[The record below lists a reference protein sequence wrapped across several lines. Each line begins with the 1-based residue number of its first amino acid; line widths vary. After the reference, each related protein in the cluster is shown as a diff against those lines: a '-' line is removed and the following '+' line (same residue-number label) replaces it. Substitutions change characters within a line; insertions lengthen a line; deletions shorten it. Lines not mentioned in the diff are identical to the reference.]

1 MEIGLGDI
9 VTLGWSDG
17 YADGT
22 VVEVHK
28 DGTVDVFRPLTH
40 TQDFSIAGRSPG
52 SKAVMYYIGFEI
64 VKNAN
69 PARLKV
75 IRKYGPVR

>member
-1 MEIGLGDI
+1 MSESIGLGDI

-28 DGTVDVFRPLTH
+28 DGTVDVFRPAH
-40 TQDFSIAGRSPG
+40 PYPG
-52 SKAVMYYIGFEI
+52 LFDCGA
-64 VKNAN
+64 
-69 PARLKV
+69 
-75 IRKYGPVR
+75 